1 MAGTISRRLHCAL
14 AVGLA
19 VAAVV
24 GLDSASVPVAF
35 NTEGRFGRGVA
46 PKVTP
51 SLLVPV
57 YQGLS
62 LVRERKIGT
71 ELMEPVM
78 LLQEE
83 MEKLKMEGLEEPV
96 WLGSPTSGTL
106 KELQEKYV
114 GNSEDGF
121 WMLDLSTLPEA
132 PSSTTLGVPGAR
144 WAKLRDRNAAPSVC
158 DLLEDDHAALLAVA
172 AGLSNWHRSVRFCAK
187 CGGPTESFRSGS
199 NRRCSACGSRF
210 RPRVDPAMIV
220 LVTSGRRC
228 LLGRKASWPPGRFS
242 ALAGFV
248 EFGETL
254 EECVRREVREES
266 GVVVDDHSIRFV
278 ASQPWLFPRSL
289 LLGFTAEAA
298 DDTIDVDQD
307 ELEEVKWFEA
317 SYLRRQ
323 LLSADKDSADDFNIP
338 SKTSLAHSLI
348 KGWLHEV
355 ES

>member
-14 AVGLA
+14 AVALA

-35 NTEGRFGRGVA
+35 NTEGRLGRGVA

-114 GNSEDGF
+114 GNSEDGSLIASAEFGDKRSWWIFTIAARKGLLLIQVYTVLYCTSFLGPYRVLKASPNTQELTFHRTDHQLISIYLWFSWIHLETSYFCSTIRTWKSWGF

-132 PSSTTLGVPGAR
+132 PSSTTLGLPGAR

-187 CGGPTESFRSGS
+187 CGGNQGCES
-199 NRRCSACGSRF
+199 
-210 RPRVDPAMIV
+210 VI
-220 LVTSGRRC
+220 
-228 LLGRKASWPPGRFS
+228 
-242 ALAGFV
+242 
-248 EFGETL
+248 
-254 EECVRREVREES
+254 
-266 GVVVDDHSIRFV
+266 
-278 ASQPWLFPRSL
+278 
-289 LLGFTAEAA
+289 
-298 DDTIDVDQD
+298 
-307 ELEEVKWFEA
+307 
-317 SYLRRQ
+317 
-323 LLSADKDSADDFNIP
+323 
-338 SKTSLAHSLI
+338 
-348 KGWLHEV
+348 LHYIHGQ
-355 ES
+355 